1 MNVHR
6 MDNKWLLTILLDGIS
21 KYMVIFANIFPF
33 FLYTVLV
40 NYWHNTQTQKTQ
52 QKLLQLL
59 QQASQYLAFL
69 PGQELLALCWVHL
82 LWTEVGSLIMEE
94 LRRKITMA
102 FSLGVLYVN
111 ICCVHH

>member
-52 QKLLQLL
+52 QKLLQVLH
-59 QQASQYLAFL
+59 QASQYLAFL

-111 ICCVHH
+111 ACCVHH